1 MAAKDLAATLRHV
14 TPAGREATVKD
25 LLGGTLVAM
34 AMSDPDVPTV
44 VGKPPTKAELETQRK
59 NYRTAQGHLRQALKP
74 HGLDSLVGKPVTPE
88 SEAALMATI
97 SAALP
102 KTDSAM
108 LTASVLSAMDKI
120 APIVG
125 MPKPEPQPLF
135 TFSAVTDYQ
144 VREIARPRRPAAR
157 RSSSSV
163 CKVAGTSSCRRIHGR
178 YRSGQSRRDH
188 LRSAGSLYARQVR
201 ESFSPGTD
209 AFPCCAIRTVAS
221 GRFPVRR

>member
-1 MAAKDLAATLRHV
+1 MLRSVFLTFAVAVCLSPVATTSAQTGALSYGGDSPQAVVAAAQNAMAAKDLPAALRHV
-14 TPAGREATVKD
+14 TPAGREAVLKD

-34 AMSDPDVPTV
+34 AMFDPDVPTV

-102 KTDSAM
+102 KTDTVVLAG
-108 LTASVLSAMDKI
+108 SVLSAMDKI

-125 MPKPEPQPLF
+125 MPKPEPPPLF

-144 VREIARPRRPAAR
+144 VQGDRATA
-157 RSSSSV
+157 
-163 CKVAGTSSCRRIHGR
+163 K
-178 YRSGQSRRDH
+178 
-188 LRSAGSLYARQVR
+188 AGSETLEFERVQ
-201 ESFSPGTD
+201 
-209 AFPCCAIRTVAS
+209 
-221 GRFPVRR
+221 GRWYIKLPATSR

>member
-1 MAAKDLAATLRHV
+1 MLKPVFSKFAAAMWLLSVTAASAQTGAPSYGGESPQAVVAAIQKAMEAKDLAATLRHV
-14 TPAGREATVKD
+14 TPAERDATVKD

-34 AMSDPDVPTV
+34 AMFDPDMPTV

-102 KTDSAM
+102 KTDSAV
-108 LTASVLSAMDKI
+108 LAASVLSAMDKI

-125 MPKPEPQPLF
+125 MPKPEPPPLF

-144 VREIARPRRPAAR
+144 VQGDRATA
-157 RSSSSV
+157 
-163 CKVAGTSSCRRIHGR
+163 KAGSDTLEFERV
-178 YRSGQSRRDH
+178 QSRWYIKLPATSR
-188 LRSAGSLYARQVR
+188 
-201 ESFSPGTD
+201 
-209 AFPCCAIRTVAS
+209 
-221 GRFPVRR
+221 